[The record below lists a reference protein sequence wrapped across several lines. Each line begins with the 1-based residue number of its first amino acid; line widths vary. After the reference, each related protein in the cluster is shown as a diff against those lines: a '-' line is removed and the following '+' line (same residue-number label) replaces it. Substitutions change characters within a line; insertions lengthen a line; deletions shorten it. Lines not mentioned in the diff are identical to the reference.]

1 MNRASRKRVLCLVGL
16 VGLLA
21 IAVSARHLT
30 RWEVP
35 SAPLRLTMLAFIL
48 LCPVLLGLAI
58 GVWGG
63 ARSGVWGARGVS
75 AAYLGA
81 VVLAWAQD
89 GVFPVGFHLPGVPM
103 PMFVTLTNLGIFL
116 ITLYFMQ
123 ALGGSGGRLG
133 AYLIG
138 EDSVGSPSV
147 AARASRPDAM
157 PLSNPAG
164 QGDST

>member
-1 MNRASRKRVLCLVGL
+1 MIGWSVTRASRKRVLCLVGL

-21 IAVSARHLT
+21 IALAARYLAN
-30 RWEVP
+30 WEVP

-63 ARSGVWGARGVS
+63 ERGGAWGARGASGV
-75 AAYLGA
+75 YLCA
-81 VVLAWAQD
+81 VVLAWVQD
-89 GVFPVGFHLPGVPM
+89 GVFPVGFHLPGVRP
-103 PMFVTLTNLGIFL
+103 PLFVTLTNLGIFL

-133 AYLIG
+133 VRLAG
-138 EDSVGSPSV
+138 K
-147 AARASRPDAM
+147 DA
-157 PLSNPAG
+157 L
-164 QGDST
+164 T

>member
-1 MNRASRKRVLCLVGL
+1 MIGWSMTRASRIRVLCLVGL

-30 RWEVP
+30 RWDVP
-35 SAPLRLTMLAFIL
+35 SVPLRLTMLAFIL
-48 LCPVLLGLAI
+48 LCPVLLGMAI

-63 ARSGVWGARGVS
+63 ERGGAWGARGAS
-75 AAYLGA
+75 AVYLGA

-89 GVFPVGFHLPGVPM
+89 GVFPVGFHLPGVRTPL
-103 PMFVTLTNLGIFL
+103 FVTLTNLGIFL

-133 AYLIG
+133 VHLAG
-138 EDSVGSPSV
+138 KD
-147 AARASRPDAM
+147 AS
-157 PLSNPAG
+157 
-164 QGDST
+164 T